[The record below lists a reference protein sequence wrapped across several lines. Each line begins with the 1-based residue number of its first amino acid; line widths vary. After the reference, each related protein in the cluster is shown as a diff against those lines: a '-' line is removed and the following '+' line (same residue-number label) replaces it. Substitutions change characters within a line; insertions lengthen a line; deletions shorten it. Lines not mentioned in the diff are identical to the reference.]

1 MKKLISFL
9 AFGLT
14 SFSMS
19 NIILAQD
26 DTVISNRQIDE
37 IIVTSR
43 KTEENIQDVPIA
55 VYAVDEKALD
65 DLDLLLCVI

>member
-9 AFGLT
+9 AFGLIT
-14 SFSMS
+14 SFSVS

-43 KTEENIQDVPIA
+43 KTEENLSLIHI
-55 VYAVDEKALD
+55 
-65 DLDLLLCVI
+65 